1 MGEGGLGKWPRS
13 LYPDTNGKYV
23 FCIAGV
29 PGLILVTM
37 TQTGKYVFCIAGV
50 PGLILVTLTQTG
62 KYVFIKKFPAGSGNQ
77 LSKCCSLTEGNK
89 TSVTI
94 NI

>member
-1 MGEGGLGKWPRS
+1 MGEWSEGGGGLGKWPRS

-37 TQTGKYVFCIAGV
+37 TETGKYVFCIAGSLVLILVTLTQTGKYVFCIAGV
-50 PGLILVTLTQTG
+50 PGLILVPV
-62 KYVFIKKFPAGSGNQ
+62 VF
-77 LSKCCSLTEGNK
+77 
-89 TSVTI
+89 
-94 NI
+94 

>member
-29 PGLILVTM
+29 PGLILVT
-37 TQTGKYVFCIAGV
+37 
-50 PGLILVTLTQTG
+50 LTQTG
-62 KYVFIKKFPAGSGNQ
+62 KYVFIKFFPAGSGNQ